1 VPRLVS
7 RPDADADVEATFDW
21 YEGELAG
28 LGQQF
33 LNELQVTYDRIAAG
47 PAKYQRVAN
56 EVRRALLRRFPYAVY
71 FAVDGE
77 DVVVLAVLHAAR
89 DPFEWQR
96 RV

>member
-7 RPDADADVEATFDW
+7 RPDADADVEAAFDW
-21 YEGELAG
+21 YEGEFSG

-33 LNELQVTYDRIAAG
+33 LNELRLTYDRITAG

-56 EVRRALLRRFPYAVY
+56 EIRRALLRRFPYAVY
-71 FAVDGE
+71 FTVDGE

-89 DPFEWQR
+89 DPSEWQR